1 MAFFS
6 SLRPFRIRIGFFNA
20 FCLLLLLAVVL
31 GAYFAGMRHITA
43 IEQNASSI
51 EEERMPALIES
62 QRDLITL
69 SSLRRIAEVL
79 NNSPSVSQRKELRIT
94 AQDLVKRTA
103 RASDSAFSAMLVQT
117 MADIDS
123 LADSLDDLDKQW
135 SQVAELE
142 QMYHKAVLVLGN
154 DAMNR
159 DDINFLFQIS
169 SRGAMYSN
177 AQRQFDL
184 KEEHRQTKTLK
195 QGLRQVYENIV
206 ATSPGL
212 EAPLAPQLNE
222 ALSAIQ
228 TRVELLAEIAE
239 QTRLAKEFW
248 QSVDEKLVL
257 LRENIAVGTESS
269 IIALLR
275 SIIEAGE
282 ELRFFSL
289 WFLGATAVVFL
300 LYYVMVTGLVTVPV
314 RWTSQKLEALR
325 EGKECPP
332 APHVFIQEIALV
344 VQLLDTFS
352 SHLTD
357 LYRRTSQM
365 EEGLEQK
372 RNLEAVMHAVFR
384 LSLDGYVVWK
394 EHSIISVSEGAVALL
409 GLGSEQGAL
418 RNSHLHTLL
427 LLQAGAVQERINRNG
442 VWREEAMFITPQG
455 EHIPCELTHVPIQYS
470 GQECLLSYVRDMSE
484 QRRHERAL
492 LTAKEQAEAASQ
504 AKSEFFAR
512 MSHEIRT
519 PMNGILGFVKRALE
533 SSPAEDI
540 QPVLHKIQVSADI
553 LLQII
558 NDLFDFSEMEQGRVT
573 LNPRPFTVM
582 QAFTV
587 VAGVVEAT
595 AKDKGLAFTATVDE
609 KVSNLPLLLGDIK
622 RFSQILLNLCG
633 NAVKFTDQGFVRLSM
648 NVQHATAQ
656 EVTLAIVV
664 EDSGVGMSKEQ
675 QNLLFQSFAQADSSL
690 TRRHGGLGLG
700 LMLAKMIAENMGGT
714 IQLSSVPGKGST
726 FHVEVTF
733 PVVAQMAAPTAE
745 ALPAGGAKAASIPAG
760 ALSAGGAQ
768 AAAQEAST
776 AVPNAPAQARAP
788 VVPSYAGKRV
798 LVVEDNEVNQ
808 EIIMAFL
815 EDEGIVATLAVNG
828 AEGLATWQQG
838 QFDLILMDIQ
848 MPVMDG
854 LSASKALRQRGCTVP
869 IIAMTAHAQ
878 AEDREK
884 SFAAGMNLHL
894 TKPIDY
900 VRLQACLGHFLL
912 GTPATLPL

>member
-1 MAFFS
+1 MPLFS

-43 IEQNASSI
+43 IEKNASSI
-51 EEERMPALIES
+51 EEERMPVLMES

-79 NNSPSVSQRKELRIT
+79 NNSPSISQRKELRLT
-94 AQDLVKRTA
+94 AQDLVKRNS
-103 RASDSAFSAMLVQT
+103 RANDNAFSSMLVQT
-117 MADIDS
+117 MADINS

-135 SQVAELE
+135 NQVAELE
-142 QMYHKAVLVLGN
+142 KTYHQAVLVLGN
-154 DAMNR
+154 EAMNR

-169 SRGAMYSN
+169 SRGVMFTI
-177 AQRQFDL
+177 AQRQFNL
-184 KEEHRQTKTLK
+184 EEENRQTQTLV
-195 QGLRQVYENIV
+195 QGLRRVFNNIV

-212 EAPLAPQLNE
+212 EAELKPQLSE
-222 ALSAIQ
+222 AVYAIQ
-228 TRVELLAEIAE
+228 ARVELLAKIGE
-239 QTRLAKEFW
+239 QGQLAQDFW
-248 QSVDEKLVL
+248 ETVDQKLVL

-269 IIALLR
+269 IISLLR
-275 SIIEAGE
+275 SIVDAGE
-282 ELRFFSL
+282 ELRFFSM
-289 WFLGATAVVFL
+289 WFLGATAIVFL
-300 LYYVMVTGLVTVPV
+300 LYYALVTGLVTVPV
-314 RWTSQKLEALR
+314 RWTSQKLAALR

-332 APHVFIQEIALV
+332 APHVYIQEIALV

-352 SHLTD
+352 THLAE
-357 LYRRTSQM
+357 LYNRTSQM

-394 EHSIISVSEGAVALL
+394 ENSIISVSEGAVALL
-409 GLGSEQGAL
+409 GLGTEEEAL
-418 RNSHLHTLL
+418 RNSHLNTLL
-427 LLQAGAVQERINRNG
+427 LLQAGAVQELINRNG
-442 VWREEAMFITPQG
+442 VWREEAMFITPLG
-455 EHIPCELTHVPIQYS
+455 THIPCELTHVPIQYS
-470 GQECLLSYVRDMSE
+470 GQDCLLSYVRDMRE

-492 LTAKEQAEAASQ
+492 LAAKEQAEAASQ

-533 SSPAEDI
+533 SSPTENI

-573 LNPRPFTVM
+573 LSPRPFTAM

-587 VAGVVEAT
+587 VAAVVEAT
-595 AKDKGLAFTATVDE
+595 AKDKGLLFTAKVDE
-609 KVSNLPLLLGDIK
+609 QVQHLPLLLGDIK
-622 RFSQILLNLCG
+622 RFSQILLNLCS
-633 NAVKFTDQGFVRLSM
+633 NAVKFTDQGFVRLTM
-648 NVQHATAQ
+648 NVLHATAQ
-656 EVTLAIVV
+656 EATLAIVV
-664 EDSGVGMSKEQ
+664 EDSGVGMSQEQ
-675 QNLLFQSFAQADSSL
+675 QRVLFQSFAQADSSL
-690 TRRHGGLGLG
+690 TRRHGGIGLG
-700 LMLAKMIAENMGGT
+700 LMLAKMLTESMGGT
-714 IQLSSVPGKGST
+714 IQLSSLPGKGST
-726 FHVEVTF
+726 FHVQVTF
-733 PVVAQMAAPTAE
+733 PYAQQAPAVPVQ
-745 ALPAGGAKAASIPAG
+745 PAPVTVPDAT
-760 ALSAGGAQ
+760 LSA
-768 AAAQEAST
+768 S
-776 AVPNAPAQARAP
+776 AVAPAPAP

-808 EIIMAFL
+808 EIMLAFL
-815 EDEGIVATLAVNG
+815 EDEGIVPTLAVNG
-828 AEGLATWQQG
+828 AEGVATWEQG

-854 LSASKALRQRGCTVP
+854 LTATKELRQRGCTLP

-878 AEDREK
+878 AEDQEK
-884 SFAAGMNLHL
+884 SLAAGMNMHL

-900 VRLQACLGHFLL
+900 LKLQTCLGHFLL
-912 GTPATLPL
+912 GNPAVL